1 MPQSTITNYSSNINS
16 LYPVAGQDND
26 TQGFRDNFSNI
37 KNAFEIASAEISNL
51 QLNQAELLKD
61 GATVTLQGDIAGGA
75 AGANVILQSNTL
87 TSAQGVLSVK
97 GKGLSVGKGYTTSTV
112 LTGVHGGTS
121 FPYSNYF
128 SVNRTNK
135 LEIGST
141 FKFFNTSTLTFTVLN
156 ITLDN
161 NTNTIYTHANF
172 DPAYLTANGVGVG
185 SSIEFDVAVRADG
198 IYRGSIPPSS
208 LKGSVGDTAGKMVPT
223 STGLFVAT
231 KDYDGTSTIWTK
243 LQANAVTSALTPVVS
258 PNEPYS
264 GSTWNTTL
272 DLSSSTNF
280 YIKNPSY
287 DLGINLINSPAA
299 PYMMNVKIVVENQ
312 SPPVFDVDKI
322 YVDGNLVT
330 LSWTTSSGTRSTVSG
345 VVSCFDFTIIGVSYG
360 NTIGIGQAI
369 YYADGMKSY

>member
-112 LTGVHGGTS
+112 LTGVHGGTG

-161 NTNTIYTHANF
+161 
-172 DPAYLTANGVGVG
+172 
-185 SSIEFDVAVRADG
+185 
-198 IYRGSIPPSS
+198 
-208 LKGSVGDTAGKMVPT
+208 
-223 STGLFVAT
+223 
-231 KDYDGTSTIWTK
+231 
-243 LQANAVTSALTPVVS
+243 
-258 PNEPYS
+258 
-264 GSTWNTTL
+264 
-272 DLSSSTNF
+272 
-280 YIKNPSY
+280 
-287 DLGINLINSPAA
+287 
-299 PYMMNVKIVVENQ
+299 KIVALPLASREVEN
-312 SPPVFDVDKI
+312 VRNI
-322 YVDGNLVT
+322 
-330 LSWTTSSGTRSTVSG
+330 
-345 VVSCFDFTIIGVSYG
+345 
-360 NTIGIGQAI
+360 A
-369 YYADGMKSY
+369 